1 MAKLTD
7 NQKSMLTL
15 GVGALAAIGFGVL
28 IYFDLEQKKEYEEQT
43 AQFQAQKATND
54 AKIAK
59 IPGLEKD
66 LVAYKRIVLDNSKI
80 LPTEDEIHAFAR
92 DVSAL
97 EKELGFTM
105 KSVPVYKPE
114 QWPKVASI
122 TKIPL
127 KMQISASSRAFLRF
141 LNILENRDRLVSV
154 TDFKINPSP
163 DEPRPGQE
171 LEHEVSLSFD
181 LYRYD
186 PKAGPQGA
194 FPISDAKFDT
204 LLGSKEVKDILA
216 AKGKPASLER
226 YQLLP
231 GRDNRR
237 DPFVDPRRRTDTTGA
252 GSAEGKRGEEETRIE
267 ALRLKLERLRLD
279 LESYR
284 NAEKEKDFLRMAA
297 SKRNFLQARQEL
309 EDEIRTISQQQP
321 EFTSRDLQE
330 RYQSEVRQPYVRLMA
345 EAQDLG
351 TEAGPGGVTVKVTA
365 EMAAGMRKDLE
376 GLVAQRK
383 FQEASEKWV
392 GIESLVRDA
401 FTAKTVEDAARPHID
416 AMRQVGE
423 HAKFQHILH
432 SKKIDVQGVVRMEKS
447 SAVII
452 NGRTLFPGKA
462 FDKDVRFVRVDP
474 GAKGEADRI
483 VFSIDGHEVEYMQPK
498 PALLQ
503 SERALLQQD

>member
-1 MAKLTD
+1 MAKMTD
-7 NQKSMLTL
+7 NQKSMLTI
-15 GVGALAAIGFGVL
+15 GIGALVAIGFGVMVYL
-28 IYFDLEQKKEYEEQT
+28 DLDQKKIVEAETESLRTQR
-43 AQFQAQKATND
+43 ATNQ
-54 AKIAK
+54 AKIDK
-59 IPGLEKD
+59 IAGLEKD

-92 DVSAL
+92 DLSNL

-127 KMQISASSRAFLRF
+127 KMQFSSSTRAFLKF
-141 LNILENRDRLVSV
+141 LNVLENRDRLVSV
-154 TDFKINPSP
+154 ADFKITPSGE
-163 DEPRPGQE
+163 DPRPGQE
-171 LEHEVSLSFD
+171 LEHEVSLSFE
-181 LYRYD
+181 LFRYD

-194 FPISDAKFDT
+194 FPITDARFDS

-237 DPFVDPRRRTDTTGA
+237 DLFVDPRRRTDTTGA
-252 GSAEGKRGEEETRIE
+252 GGAEGKRGEEETRIE

-297 SKRNFLQARQEL
+297 SKRNFLQAKEEL
-309 EDEIRTISQQQP
+309 EEEIRTLSQNQP

-330 RYQSEVRQPYVRLMA
+330 RYQSEVRQPYVKLMA

-351 TEAGPGGVTVKVTA
+351 SGSGSGPSIKVTA

-383 FQEASEKWV
+383 FQEAAEKWN
-392 GIESLVRDA
+392 GIEALVRDA

-416 AMRQVGE
+416 AMKQVGE

-432 SKKIDVQGVVRMEKS
+432 SKKIEVQGVVRMEKS
-447 SAVII
+447 SAVIV

-462 FDKDVRFVRVDP
+462 FDKDVRFVRVEP
-474 GAKGEADRI
+474 GQKGEGDRI
-483 VFSIDGHEVEYMQPK
+483 VFSIDGHEVDYMQPK
-498 PALLQ
+498 PTLLQ
-503 SERALLQQD
+503 SERAMLQQD